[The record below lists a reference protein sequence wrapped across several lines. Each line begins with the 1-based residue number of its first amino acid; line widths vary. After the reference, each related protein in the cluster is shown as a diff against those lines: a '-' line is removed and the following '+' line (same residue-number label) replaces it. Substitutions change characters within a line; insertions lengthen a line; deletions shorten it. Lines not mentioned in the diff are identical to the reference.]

1 MRRYMVR
8 GCVGCA
14 GGLSAELLL
23 SCVVTEVRVRQCSD
37 VRTSGAQ
44 PSSPPSV
51 IWPHCCSSPLLV
63 YGCMYYLYVSSPQ
76 PSSGTILGVT
86 CSSQAMMESWWPGDL
101 SRGSGY
107 NRWGGWVLVPV
118 PPTPTEAGHWAGAG
132 MIQAR
137 D

>member
-1 MRRYMVR
+1 MLV
-8 GCVGCA
+8 VV

-23 SCVVTEVRVRQCSD
+23 GCVVTEVRVRQCSD
-37 VRTSGAQ
+37 VRTGGAQ
-44 PSSPPSV
+44 LPSLRDLATL
-51 IWPHCCSSPLLV
+51 CSSPLLV

-118 PPTPTEAGHWAGAG
+118 PSTPTEAGHWAGAG